1 MNRNFLNTHRLI
13 LVIFLLTGLFSS
25 HLQAR
30 IINVSSIVTLQ
41 TAINN
46 SLAGDTIVLA
56 NGTYTNSSLSISKS
70 NIMVKTATPGGVY
83 LSGTQ
88 YITIDGN
95 YVTFS
100 GFQFTSGDIGT
111 GYLII
116 VYGSHNILTQL
127 NFNGYT
133 AKKYVVLAG
142 GSQYNEVS
150 FCNFQNKP
158 TSAPIGNLVHID
170 PDISIPGYNRI
181 KYCSFQKMPG
191 LGGDNGN
198 ECIRISNGATSTYVS
213 RTIVEYCYFDSTGP
227 GDSEVISVKCRENV
241 IRFCTNTN
249 NQKGNFCFRN
259 GDNNVAYGNFFINA
273 GGIRLKEANNIYC
286 YNNYFENCGDGDVT
300 APVKY
305 VYVSPNLNNLNF
317 IHNTFIDGTPIE
329 LDANAAGNT
338 WANNIF
344 KKSSGNIFSGSAP
357 GISWA
362 GNIYQGTL
370 GISIPSGMTNTDPKL
385 VLNSDGYYGLSSS
398 SPAIDA
404 ASSSYPAILDIA
416 NVDDDPTLLFDI
428 QGQSRP
434 ATATL
439 KDIGCDEYTTG
450 SITNRPL
457 TLSDVGPSYLGGPT
471 SHTIT
476 AASGSNGSI
485 SPSGVV
491 NVNYGADQIFNFNPS
506 NGYHVDSVVVDG
518 VSQTV
523 ASSYTFTKVKTSHTI
538 RVVFKINTYMI
549 TAAAGDNGSI
559 DPSGAVTVNYGSN
572 KIFTFDP
579 STGYHVDSLI
589 VDGVN
594 QTITPSYTFN
604 NVQANHT
611 IRVVFRI
618 NTYTITTT
626 AGDKGSINPSGIVT
640 VNYGTNQKFTFTPL
654 TDYHVDSVIVD
665 GTSQT
670 VDSIYTFTNV
680 QANHTIRVAFSINIQ
695 VVMVDVQGKWN
706 LISLPLDV
714 SDQKKS
720 TLFPTS
726 ISDAFA
732 YSSGY
737 VKKESLSVGT
747 GYWLKF
753 DSAESVNIPGTYRLR
768 DTIDLVAGWNLIGS
782 ISQVITV
789 SSITSEPGGM
799 VASQFFGYSNG
810 YQNTDSIYPGKG
822 YWVKV
827 NQTGKFILAVSGV
840 GQTSKAIRIERISEF
855 PPPVPDGDLGE
866 AGVEPIPTEFSL
878 SQNFPNPFNPTTII
892 KYELPFTYHTTLKIF
907 NIIGSEVAALVDE
920 IQGPGYKSVE
930 WNAKNMPS
938 GLYLV
943 KLCSGNYIK
952 TIKVLL
958 LK

>member
-1 MNRNFLNTHRLI
+1 MKRNILNINHVV
-13 LVIFLLTGLFSS
+13 LVIIFLTGMFFPQ
-25 HLQAR
+25 LQAR
-30 IINVSSIVTLQ
+30 IINVSSIAALQ

-46 SLAGDTIVLA
+46 SIAGDTIVLA

-70 NIMVKTATPGGVY
+70 NIMVKTASPGGVY

-127 NFNGYT
+127 NFNGYS
-133 AKKYVVLAG
+133 AKKYVVFAG
-142 GSQYNEVS
+142 GSQYNELS

-158 TSAPIGNLVHID
+158 TTAPIGNLVHID

-181 KYCSFQKMPG
+181 RYCSFQKMPG

-249 NQKGNFCFRN
+249 NQQGNFCFRN
-259 GDNNVAYGNFFINA
+259 GDNNIAYGNFFINA

-286 YNNYFENCGDGDVT
+286 YNNYFENCGDGNIS

-329 LDANAAGNT
+329 LDPNATSNT
-338 WANNIF
+338 WTNNVF
-344 KKSSGNIFSGSAP
+344 KKSSGNIFTGSAP

-370 GISIPSGMTNTDPKL
+370 GISIPSGMTNANPQL
-385 VLNSDGYYGLSSS
+385 VLNSDGYLGLSSS

-404 ASSSYPAILDIA
+404 ASASYPSILDIA

-428 QGQSRP
+428 SGQSRP
-434 ATATL
+434 ATITQ
-439 KDIGCDEYTTG
+439 KDVGCDEYTTG

-457 TLSDVGPSYLGGPT
+457 TLPDVGPSYLGGPT
-471 SHTIT
+471 NHTIT
-476 AASGSNGSI
+476 AISGSNGSI

-491 NVNYGADQIFNFNPS
+491 TVNYGTDQTFNINPS
-506 NGYHVDSVVVDG
+506 FGYNVDSVFVDG
-518 VSQTV
+518 VSQPVTPT
-523 ASSYTFTKVKTSHTI
+523 YTFLNVKANHTI
-538 RVVFKINTYMI
+538 RVVFRLNIYTI
-549 TAAAGDNGSI
+549 TATAGENGLI
-559 DPSGAVTVNYGSN
+559 DPSGAVTVNHGSN
-572 KIFTFDP
+572 KVFMFDP
-579 STGYHVDSLI
+579 STGYHIDSVI
-589 VDGVN
+589 VDGLSKSVAS
-594 QTITPSYTFN
+594 SYTFI
-604 NVQANHT
+604 NVQTNHT
-611 IRVVFRI
+611 IRVVFGI
-618 NTYTITTT
+618 DTFTITAT
-626 AGDKGSINPSGIVT
+626 AGENGSIIPSGVVT
-640 VNYGTNQKFTFTPL
+640 VNYGTNQKFTFNPL
-654 TDYHVDSVIVD
+654 SNYSVDSVIVD
-665 GTSQT
+665 GTSQM
-670 VDSIYTFTNV
+670 VDSIYTFTHI
-680 QANHTIRVAFSINIQ
+680 QANHTIRVSFSINIQ
-695 VVMVDVQGKWN
+695 AVTVDVQGHWN
-706 LISLPLDV
+706 LISLPLYVPDP
-714 SDQKKS
+714 KKTS
-720 TLFPTS
+720 LFPMAV
-726 ISDAFA
+726 SDAFA

-753 DSAESVNIPGTYRLR
+753 DSVESVNIPGTYRLR
-768 DTIDLVAGWNLIGS
+768 DTIDVVAGWNLIGS
-782 ISQVITV
+782 ISQVITA
-789 SSITSEPGGM
+789 SSIVSEPGGM

-827 NQTGKFILAVSGV
+827 NQTGKFILTVSGV
-840 GQTSKAIRIERISEF
+840 AQSSKAIRIERISEF
-855 PPPVPDGDLGE
+855 PPPSPDGMMGE
-866 AGVEPIPTEFSL
+866 AVMESLPTEFSL
-878 SQNFPNPFNPTTII
+878 NQNYPNPFNPTTVI
-892 KYELPFTYHTTLKIF
+892 KYQLPTNNFVTLKVY
-907 NIIGSEVAALVDE
+907 NMLGQEVAGLVNE
-920 IQGPGYKSVE
+920 IQGPGYMSFE
-930 WNAKNMPS
+930 WNAKYMPS

-943 KLCSGNYIK
+943 KLCGGNYIK